1 VSDPAPKRDPAVGV
15 VIPAHNEERWIG
27 ECLDSLRAQT
37 LQGFDLVV
45 VDDSSSDRT
54 GEIAR
59 ARGARV
65 LRVENA
71 GDGGA
76 RDAGA
81 EVAEG
86 DVLVFLDADEIFDP
100 DFLERLV
107 APFSDPKVRATFP
120 GGVRYRNAGEGL
132 APGWLRIRGIRD
144 RRPPRFST
152 PHWFAKAV
160 RRQDF
165 ERVGGYPREGYG
177 SDETFG
183 RLVGPVVVVD
193 DAGWEFTLPT
203 GVREV
208 FGKARWIGRG
218 PQFARQR
225 PRLWRFSPL
234 GSVPAAVRHLA
245 GGEPRTAAVRLI
257 YDAGLLV
264 GFAESHLRPSVR
276 HHA

>member
-1 VSDPAPKRDPAVGV
+1 MSSEERAGRPVAS
-15 VIPAHNEERWIG
+15 VIVPAHDEERWIG
-27 ECLDSLRAQT
+27 QCLDSLAAQT
-37 LQGFDLVV
+37 HDSYEVIV

-59 ARGARV
+59 AKGARV
-65 LRVENA
+65 LRVEAA

-81 EVAEG
+81 EIATGEI
-86 DVLVFLDADEIFDP
+86 LVFLDADEIFDP
-100 DFLERLV
+100 DFLEVLLE
-107 APFSDPKVRATFP
+107 PFSDPRVRATFP
-120 GGVRYRNAGEGL
+120 GGVRYRNAEEGL
-132 APGWLRIRGIRD
+132 APGWLVIRGIKD
-144 RRPPRFST
+144 GRPPRFST
-152 PHWFAKAV
+152 PHWFVKAV
-160 RRQDF
+160 RREDF

-183 RLVGPVVVVD
+183 RLVGPAVVVD
-193 DAGWEFTLPT
+193 AGWDFTLPT
-203 GVREV
+203 GVREIY
-208 FGKARWIGRG
+208 GKARWIGRG

-225 PRLWRFSPL
+225 PPLWKFSPL
-234 GSVPAAVRHLA
+234 GSIPASIRLLA
-245 GGEPRTAAVRLI
+245 RGDPRSALVRLI